1 MNKEIL
7 KEVNIIRNMMGLV
20 NESKYKIS
28 KDERIVLSDTDNFL
42 QVLPLTKTASCK
54 YGANTK
60 WCVTGDDERN
70 RFQQYKDR
78 GSDVSMVMIK
88 NPEIVSYFDTGKFAF
103 NIYDGRYLEIH
114 NDKSLYFYDL
124 EKMSKELGI
133 EYEVKGLVDD
143 YINFMKANRGLGDI
157 KNIPFEDL

>member
-20 NESKYKIS
+20 NETKYKIS
-28 KDERIVLSDTDNFL
+28 KDERIVLSDTENFL

-54 YGANTK
+54 YGSNTK
-60 WCVTGDDERN
+60 WCVTGDDNKN
-70 RFQQYKDR
+70 RFESYKNK
-78 GSDVSMVMIK
+78 GWDVSMIMIK

-103 NIYDGRYLEIH
+103 NIYNQYLEIH
-114 NDKSLYFYDL
+114 NDKNRGFVNDL

-133 EYEVKGLVDD
+133 EYEVKSLVDD
-143 YINFMKANRGLGDI
+143 YIKFMRENRGLGDV
-157 KNIPFEDL
+157 KNIPFKDL

>member
-42 QVLPLTKTASCK
+42 QVLPLTKTESCK

-60 WCVTGDDERN
+60 W
-70 RFQQYKDR
+70 
-78 GSDVSMVMIK
+78 
-88 NPEIVSYFDTGKFAF
+88 
-103 NIYDGRYLEIH
+103 
-114 NDKSLYFYDL
+114 
-124 EKMSKELGI
+124 
-133 EYEVKGLVDD
+133 
-143 YINFMKANRGLGDI
+143 
-157 KNIPFEDL
+157 